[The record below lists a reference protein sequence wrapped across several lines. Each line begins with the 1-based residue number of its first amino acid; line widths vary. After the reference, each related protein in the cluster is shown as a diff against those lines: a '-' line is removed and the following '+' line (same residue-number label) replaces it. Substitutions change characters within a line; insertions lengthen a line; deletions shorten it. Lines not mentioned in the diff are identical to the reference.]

1 MKLNQ
6 VYSDRIAKLPQHI
19 QESIMKEAPHTRI
32 NGAIPDEWSFLNGA
46 FVDLG
51 FENYMLPQAAKQTIY
66 KGFISDGV
74 AIPNSVYKLR
84 YTRTGVTTIEKR
96 VDGYKVEDLPLLP
109 DDWFEAILVLGDN
122 NEIIYQGSLV
132 RPDQVI

>member
-6 VYSDRIAKLPQHI
+6 VYSDRIAKLPQYI

-32 NGAIPDEWSFLNGA
+32 DGAIPDEWSFLNGA

-74 AIPNSVYKLR
+74 AIPNSAYKLR

-96 VDGYKVEDLPLLP
+96 GADENLALLP